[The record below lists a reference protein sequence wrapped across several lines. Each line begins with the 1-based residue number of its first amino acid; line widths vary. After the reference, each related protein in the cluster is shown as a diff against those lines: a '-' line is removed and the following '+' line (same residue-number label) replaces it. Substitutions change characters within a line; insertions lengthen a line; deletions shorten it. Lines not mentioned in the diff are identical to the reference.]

1 MFLTMTC
8 NTEWPEIK
16 SMLEYLPGVDVADA
30 PDIVARVF
38 KLKLDQLLH
47 LIKKQNFFGKCIGGI
62 FSN

>member
-47 LIKKQNFFGKCIGGI
+47 LIKKQIFFGKCIGGI